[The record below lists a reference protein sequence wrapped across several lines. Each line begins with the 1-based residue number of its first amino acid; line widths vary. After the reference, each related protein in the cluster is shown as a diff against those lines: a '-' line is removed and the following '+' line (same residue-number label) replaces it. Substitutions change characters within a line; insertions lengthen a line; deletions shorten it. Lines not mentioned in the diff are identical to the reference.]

1 MDWYFILSLI
11 LPSIL
16 GIELLLIAILAISF
30 KIEEKKKR
38 KELAEKETLK
48 ARIEQCNEGLDE
60 DLIKYFNYI
69 ADAIDDAD
77 TTNTEVSE
85 LPTFTIFKKNK
96 KDKFVRFEDGVCIDL
111 DMLKYYNYKVNG
123 GENI

>member
-1 MDWYFILSLI
+1 MDWYFVLSLI
-11 LPSIL
+11 LP
-16 GIELLLIAILAISF
+16 AILSTEFLLTITLIVLCN
-30 KIEEKKKR
+30 IEEKKGK
-38 KELAEKETLK
+38 KELAEKEALK
-48 ARIEQCNEGLDE
+48 ARIEQENEGLDK

-69 ADAIDDAD
+69 ADAIDNADNADA
-77 TTNTEVSE
+77 EVNE

-96 KDKFVRFEDGVCIDL
+96 KDKFVRFDDGVCIDL